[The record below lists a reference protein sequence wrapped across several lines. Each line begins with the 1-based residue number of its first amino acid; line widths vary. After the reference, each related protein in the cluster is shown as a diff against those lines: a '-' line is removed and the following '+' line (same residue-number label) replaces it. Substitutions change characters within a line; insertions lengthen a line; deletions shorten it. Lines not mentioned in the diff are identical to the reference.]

1 MSKKEISNP
10 KGSSIASVP
19 SFLQVDK
26 PAGNENVT
34 SDDMQLPRLKLTQTL
49 SPELDSGSASYIE
62 DAKAG
67 QIINT
72 VTHEASDSLNVVN
85 IFYKR
90 EFAVY
95 QKREAGSGGF
105 QGAFETES
113 AALDHIRN
121 IGGTPD
127 KYVVK
132 ETGKHLLLLLDD
144 DGNPTMEAMCMMDGS
159 KIQTSNQ
166 WNTSIAMIKG
176 VDRFASVWNLSTV
189 RQSNSKGSWHNYAV
203 NFVGYVDEE
212 LYNTAKALYEKIA
225 PAGTPSAKA
234 A

>member
-1 MSKKEISNP
+1 MAKDISKSKS
-10 KGSSIASVP
+10 SSIASVP
-19 SFLQVDK
+19 SFLQTDK

-49 SPELDSGSASYIE
+49 SPELDTGSASYIE
-62 DAKAG
+62 GATAG

-72 VTHEASDSLNVVN
+72 VTHTAVDSMNVVN
-85 IFYKR
+85 IYYKR

-113 AALDHIRN
+113 AALDHIRS
-121 IGGTPD
+121 IGGSPD
-127 KYVVK
+127 QYVVK
-132 ETGKHLLLLLDD
+132 ETGKHLLLILDD
-144 DGNPTMEAMCMMDGS
+144 DGNPQMEAMCLMDGS
-159 KIQTSNQ
+159 KIQTSNS

-203 NFVGYVDEE
+203 DFVGYVDEE
-212 LYNTAKALYEKIA
+212 LYGYSKNLYERVA
-225 PAGTPSAKA
+225 PASAPSAKA